1 MIQDVKDL
9 YSAVIKMID
18 SGDKLKV
25 DQTHVETVIPG
36 FGKSVKIVNG
46 AYRGEEAILEAIDEK
61 HFCCSVSLK
70 QGPLKFSMRNISKL
84 FTNS

>member
-36 FGKSVKIVNG
+36 LGKDICTHKCFRFLDVCYFNKKFQMLKC
-46 AYRGEEAILEAIDEK
+46 IL
-61 HFCCSVSLK
+61 
-70 QGPLKFSMRNISKL
+70 M
-84 FTNS
+84 